1 VGWLVLAGVALTFA
15 TSVLGFFVSLRK
27 IQAVHVLVNSQ
38 LHDVLMR
45 VSQLTGTLHSA
56 GVDVPA
62 PAAGRGEAGERLSA
76 GGEDPGVHPRR

>member
-1 VGWLVLAGVALTFA
+1 MLWLTLAGVVLTFA
-15 TSVLGFFVSLRK
+15 TSVLGFVVSLRK

-45 VSQLTGTLHSA
+45 VTQLTDTLHSA

-62 PAAGRGEAGERLSA
+62 APGHGEAGERLAA
-76 GGEDPGVHPRR
+76 GGSPST

>member
-1 VGWLVLAGVALTFA
+1 MGWLVLAGVVLTFA

-38 LHDVLMR
+38 LHDVLVR
-45 VSQLTGTLHSA
+45 VAQLTETLHVS
-56 GVDVPA
+56 GVAVPA
-62 PAAGRGEAGERLSA
+62 APGSGEAGERLSA

>member
-15 TSVLGFFVSLRK
+15 TSVLGFLVSLRK

-45 VSQLTGTLHSA
+45 VTQLTGTLHSA

-62 PAAGRGEAGERLSA
+62 PAAGHGEAGERLQ
-76 GGEDPGVHPRR
+76 P